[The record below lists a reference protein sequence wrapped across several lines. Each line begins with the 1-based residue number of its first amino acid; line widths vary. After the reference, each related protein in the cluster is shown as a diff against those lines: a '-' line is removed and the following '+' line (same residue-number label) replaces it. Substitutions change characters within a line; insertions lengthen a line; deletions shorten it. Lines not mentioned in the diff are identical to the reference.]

1 MICAIPV
8 LSMTNLLV
16 QAGDLPVL
24 IQLGFPQG
32 IESPGVRTQLSAN
45 LRHVTIRTGRQHAG
59 TGSVRAAKRDLLAE
73 PDDLALQDGHPGL
86 DVVGGVR
93 HGVMQTTEHVEML
106 RSSRTLVGWDSHARV
121 RSTACSTVRGAG
133 KRPILVESRRKASRL
148 IQLKPTV
155 DRPLSAASS
164 QLTASSWR
172 SAASFTA

>member
-59 TGSVRAAKRDLLAE
+59 TGRVRAAERDLLAK
-73 PDDLALQDGHPGL
+73 PDDLSLQDGHPNL

-93 HGVMQTTEHVEML
+93 HCVILLHLIGRDAL
-106 RSSRTLVGWDSHARV
+106 NGIRAICARTAAR
-121 RSTACSTVRGAG
+121 
-133 KRPILVESRRKASRL
+133 P
-148 IQLKPTV
+148 
-155 DRPLSAASS
+155 
-164 QLTASSWR
+164 
-172 SAASFTA
+172 